1 MTSGPAGSKAAAH
14 RRLGRRSRIG
24 SAAGAAM
31 ALSLVA
37 AGCHVPGTGSS
48 SAAPGLSTITVA
60 AQPGV
65 ADAGLYLAQR
75 NGLFKNAG
83 LTVNIQNYSSVGK
96 EIAALSSGAAQMAIG
111 DYFNFFAAEDQP
123 SNPGFVVV
131 ADAYDAAP
139 SVMQVLASPTS
150 HITTPQQLVGK
161 TIGTPEP
168 DVRAFS
174 ATLPYS
180 QETLATQSALTNAG
194 VAPNRVTWKAMPAS
208 QLVNALQSGQVQAIV
223 ATEPTIY
230 QAETTIGATAVLD
243 ACSGQ
248 TDSLPLA
255 GYFTLGSFAHKY
267 RSTVQAFQSALLQ
280 AQAQAALAKSV
291 QTVLASDVHMGVQQA
306 SLVTLGTYPTALKAS
321 SVQRVAALMSTLG
334 VLTPPINVARMAFR

>member
-1 MTSGPAGSKAAAH
+1 MCKKRQECGVCQVPGGGCSVYKHPVRARLYPHPRRVMTSGPAGSKAAAH
-14 RRLGRRSRIG
+14 RRLGRRSRLG

-31 ALSLVA
+31 ALGLVV

-96 EIAALSSGAAQMAIG
+96 EISALSSGAAQMAIG

-139 SVMQVLASPTS
+139 SVMQVLASP
-150 HITTPQQLVGK
+150 
-161 TIGTPEP
+161 
-168 DVRAFS
+168 A
-174 ATLPYS
+174 
-180 QETLATQSALTNAG
+180 
-194 VAPNRVTWKAMPAS
+194 
-208 QLVNALQSGQVQAIV
+208 
-223 ATEPTIY
+223 
-230 QAETTIGATAVLD
+230 
-243 ACSGQ
+243 
-248 TDSLPLA
+248 
-255 GYFTLGSFAHKY
+255 
-267 RSTVQAFQSALLQ
+267 
-280 AQAQAALAKSV
+280 
-291 QTVLASDVHMGVQQA
+291 
-306 SLVTLGTYPTALKAS
+306 
-321 SVQRVAALMSTLG
+321 
-334 VLTPPINVARMAFR
+334 